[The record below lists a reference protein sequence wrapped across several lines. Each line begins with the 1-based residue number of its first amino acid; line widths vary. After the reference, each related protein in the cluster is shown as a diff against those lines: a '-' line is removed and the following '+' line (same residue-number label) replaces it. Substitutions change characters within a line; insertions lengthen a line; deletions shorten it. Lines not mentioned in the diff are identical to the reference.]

1 MKRYIKSSDLGRY
14 VGSRLLTSWT
24 ASLLVYGA
32 EESEDYDFEETADD
46 INFNDA
52 LEKLKE
58 FQEIIDDNH
67 IDGYLTLEDYNSDYY
82 YQGDYDQICE
92 QLEADGLM

>member
-14 VGSRLLTSWT
+14 VGGRLLTSWN

-32 EESEDYDFEETADD
+32 EESEDYDFEQMATDL
-46 INFNDA
+46 NFNEA
-52 LEKLKE
+52 IEKLKY

-82 YQGDYDQICE
+82 YEGDYDQICE

>member
-14 VGSRLLTSWT
+14 VGGRLLTSWT

-32 EESEDYDFEETADD
+32 EESEDYDFEQTASD

-58 FQEIIDDNH
+58 FQEIIDDND

>member
-14 VGSRLLTSWT
+14 VGGRLLTSWT

-32 EESEDYDFEETADD
+32 EESEDYDFEQTAND
-46 INFNDA
+46 ISFNDA

-67 IDGYLTLEDYNSDYY
+67 IDGYLTLEDYNGDLY